1 MPLPTALEPTFEDSL
16 RYVLDNPGSLVRPKL
31 VFQMATAYG
40 MDPVPAREL
49 AIALEYFHTASL
61 LFDDL
66 PCMDNAEE
74 RRGVLCTHLVFGE
87 ESAILTALALI
98 NRAYALTW
106 RSVAGCPQGRQMHAL
121 ELVENCLGVGGLL
134 NGQSFDLHYAALPRT
149 LETTERI
156 ARGKTVSLIRLT
168 LGLPAMLGD
177 ATARELQ
184 QIERIALFWGLGYQ
198 IVDDLKD
205 VLQTVEQ
212 TGKTAARDAML
223 DRPNIAA
230 AIGVKGA
237 VRRLTR
243 FIDLGDRVLQHL
255 LAIKPGLEFLERLRG
270 ELQEELA
277 RVTPR
282 FVRACGGSAAVIFLK
297 LILTNLRRHRI
308 RSSISVAGIAF
319 SVAAMLTVVT
329 ILQGAIG
336 MFSSILS
343 NDSSYRIRTGCL
355 RSLLQQCFRGRGGS
369 DLRLVDCG
377 TREPRC
383 CSGRLERR

>member
-1 MPLPTALEPTFEDSL
+1 MHSAQVMNQLDASFFAKDFTTSMPLPTALESNFEDSL

-40 MDPVPAREL
+40 MDPDPAREL

-106 RSVAGCPQGRQMHAL
+106 RAVAGCAQSRQMRAL
-121 ELVENCLGVGGLL
+121 ALVENCLGVGGLL

-168 LGLPAMLGD
+168 LGLPAMLGG
-177 ATARELQ
+177 ASARELQ

-212 TGKTAARDAML
+212 TGKTAARDALL
-223 DRPNIAA
+223 DRPNIAV
-230 AIGVKGA
+230 AIGVNGA
-237 VRRLTR
+237 VHRLTR
-243 FIDLGDRVLQHL
+243 LIDLGDRVLRRL
-255 LAIKPGLEFLERLRG
+255 LATRPELDFLERLRG

-277 RVTPR
+277 RVTR
-282 FVRACGGSAAVIFLK
+282 DSCAL
-297 LILTNLRRHRI
+297 
-308 RSSISVAGIAF
+308 AGE
-319 SVAAMLTVVT
+319 V
-329 ILQGAIG
+329 
-336 MFSSILS
+336 
-343 NDSSYRIRTGCL
+343 
-355 RSLLQQCFRGRGGS
+355 QQ
-369 DLRLVDCG
+369 
-377 TREPRC
+377 
-383 CSGRLERR
+383 